1 MSRRQALVVE
11 RVMTRLK
18 LKQLR
23 LLVGVAARG
32 SILHAA
38 REMNLS
44 QPAATKM
51 IKDLEADFGVQL
63 FTRTNRGVVATVSG
77 DTLIRHGKLVFAQIA
92 HAAQELDDLAEGKA
106 GRVVVGTLLAA
117 SARLLPLAI
126 DAVLKE
132 RPDLVI
138 KLVEGTNEVLMPA
151 LRSGELDLVVG
162 RLPTHRH
169 RSELDQL
176 NLYDEKIVAVVRV
189 DHPLAGRQGVGLTD
203 MAGFGWILPPPETTL
218 RRQLDQ
224 HFASHPEFAP
234 KRVVESVSY
243 LTNRALIATSDL
255 ISVLPG
261 QVAAAE
267 IADGALARLDWPVP
281 VGAGPVGVS
290 FRRSGGV
297 SPATRRFIRIL
308 SEIGAEIGAEA

>member
-1 MSRRQALVVE
+1 MSQKQSRIVE
-11 RVMTRLK
+11 RVLTRLK

-23 LLVGVAARG
+23 LLIAVQRHG

-38 REMNLS
+38 RELNLS

-51 IKDLEADFGVQL
+51 IKDLETDFEVQL
-63 FTRTNRGVVATVSG
+63 FTRTNRGVVPTVFG
-77 DTLIRHGKLVFAQIA
+77 DSLIRHGKLVFAQIT
-92 HAAQELDDLAEGKA
+92 HAAQELDDLAEGTA

-117 SARLLPLAI
+117 SARLLPMAI
-126 DAVLKE
+126 DAILQT

-138 KLVEGTNEVLMPA
+138 KVVEGTNEVLMPA

-169 RSELDQL
+169 RSDLDQKK
-176 NLYDEKIVAVVRV
+176 LYDEHIVAVVRRE
-189 DHPLAGRQGVGLTD
+189 HPLADRNGVGLEDT
-203 MAGFGWILPPPETTL
+203 AGFGWILPPLETTL

-224 HFASHPEFAP
+224 HFVGKPDLAP

-243 LTNRALIATSDL
+243 LTNRALVLSSDV
-255 ISVLPG
+255 ISVVPSH
-261 QVAAAE
+261 VAV
-267 IADGALARLDWPVP
+267 ADIDSGAFVQLDWTVP

-290 FRRSGGV
+290 FRRNAGL
-297 SPATRRFIRIL
+297 SPAAQAFIQML
-308 SEIGAEIGAEA
+308 ADIGDAL